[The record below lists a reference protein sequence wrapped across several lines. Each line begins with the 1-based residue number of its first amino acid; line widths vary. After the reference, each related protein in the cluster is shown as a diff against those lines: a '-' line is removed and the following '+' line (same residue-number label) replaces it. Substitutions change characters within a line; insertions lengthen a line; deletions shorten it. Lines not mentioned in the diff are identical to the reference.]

1 MSKKAHYI
9 IPIFVPMEGC
19 PHQCVFCNQDRI
31 TGISEEEKVDALKV
45 RKIIDEYLETMNRE
59 ATIELSFFGGTFT
72 AIEEKKQREL
82 LEVAKEYKEKG
93 LIDMIHM
100 STRPDAIN
108 EYILSYLQDYLVDV
122 IELGIQSLDKEVLL
136 CSGRGHSVEVVSYAS
151 NLIKEYG
158 FILGHQIML
167 GLPKDTYEKDIYSV
181 KESIKLKPDI
191 ARIYPALVIKDT
203 PMEKMYKKNEYTPYS
218 LETAVNISKELL
230 KLYEEN
236 GVKVIRI
243 GLQPTETIAEG
254 KDVVAGPFHPA
265 FRELVE
271 GSLFADII
279 RDKLSKTK
287 SGLVYINP
295 KDISKL
301 YANKKVYFK
310 KLLEEGYNIIVKYDE
325 SLERGKLK
333 ID

>member
-1 MSKKAHYI
+1 
-9 IPIFVPMEGC
+9 MEGC

-31 TGISEEEKVDALKV
+31 TGISEEEKVDATKV
-45 RKIIDEYLETMNRE
+45 RKIIDEYLETMNRD

-108 EYILSYLQDYLVDV
+108 DYILSYLQEYLVDV
-122 IELGIQSLDKEVLL
+122 IELGIQSLDEEVLL
-136 CSGRGHSVEVVSYAS
+136 YSGRGHNVEVVTYAS
-151 NLIKEYG
+151 NLIKKYG
-158 FILGHQIML
+158 FTLGHQIMI
-167 GLPKDTYEKDIYSV
+167 GLPKDTYERDIYSV
-181 KESIKLKPDI
+181 KESIKLNPDI

-203 PMEKMYKKNEYTPYS
+203 PMEKMYRRNEYIPYS
-218 LETAVNISKELL
+218 LEKAVDISKDLL
-230 KLYEEN
+230 KLYEEH

-279 RDKLSKTK
+279 RERLFETK
-287 SGLVYINP
+287 NGTIYINP

-301 YANKKVYFK
+301 YANKKMYFK
-310 KLLEEGYNIIVKYDE
+310 KLIEEGYKVTVKYDE
-325 SLERGKLK
+325 SLQRGKLK
-333 ID
+333 IN

>member
-1 MSKKAHYI
+1 MSKKQHYI
-9 IPIFVPMEGC
+9 IPVFVPMEGC

-31 TGISEEEKVDALKV
+31 TGISEEEKVDATKV
-45 RKIIDEYLETMNRE
+45 RKIIDEYLETMNRD

-108 EYILSYLQDYLVDV
+108 DYILSYLQEYLVDV
-122 IELGIQSLDKEVLL
+122 IELGIQSLDEEVLL
-136 CSGRGHSVEVVSYAS
+136 YSGRGHNVEVVTYAS
-151 NLIKEYG
+151 NLIKKYG
-158 FILGHQIML
+158 FTLGHQIMI
-167 GLPKDTYEKDIYSV
+167 GLPKDTYERDIYSV
-181 KESIKLKPDI
+181 KESIKLNPDI

-203 PMEKMYKKNEYTPYS
+203 PMEKMYRRNDYIPYS
-218 LETAVNISKELL
+218 LEKAVDISKDLL
-230 KLYEEN
+230 KLYEEH

-279 RDKLSKTK
+279 RERLFETK
-287 SGLVYINP
+287 NGTIYINP

-301 YANKKVYFK
+301 YANKKMYFK
-310 KLLEEGYNIIVKYDE
+310 KLIEEGYKVTVKYDE
-325 SLERGKLK
+325 SLQRGKLK
-333 ID
+333 IN

>member
-1 MSKKAHYI
+1 MSKKQHYI
-9 IPIFVPMEGC
+9 IPVFVPMEGC

-31 TGISEEEKVDALKV
+31 TGISEEEKVDATKV
-45 RKIIDEYLETMNRE
+45 RKIIDEYLETMNRD

-72 AIEEKKQREL
+72 AIEEKKQIEL

-108 EYILSYLQDYLVDV
+108 DYILSYLQEYLVDV
-122 IELGIQSLDKEVLL
+122 IELGIQSLDEEVLL
-136 CSGRGHSVEVVSYAS
+136 YSGRGHNVEVVTYAS
-151 NLIKEYG
+151 NLIKKYG
-158 FILGHQIML
+158 FTLGHQIMI
-167 GLPKDTYEKDIYSV
+167 GLPKDTYERDIYSV
-181 KESIKLKPDI
+181 KESINLNPDI

-203 PMEKMYKKNEYTPYS
+203 PMEKMYRRNEYIPYS
-218 LETAVNISKELL
+218 LEKAVDISKDLL
-230 KLYEEN
+230 KLYEEH

-279 RDKLSKTK
+279 RERLFETK
-287 SGLVYINP
+287 NGTIYINP

-301 YANKKVYFK
+301 YANKKMYFK
-310 KLLEEGYNIIVKYDE
+310 KLIEEGYKVTVKYDE
-325 SLERGKLK
+325 SLQRGKLK
-333 ID
+333 IN